1 MKAIIYARVS
11 SQVQENDSQIKEL
24 QNYAKSKGIQVVKV
38 FQEKKSGAKPLEE
51 REELTKAI
59 AYLDNHNDVKKVL
72 VWEFSR
78 IGRKVTE
85 VKRIIELF
93 HNRKV
98 SVYIKNFDI
107 ETLDNNGKESPMSS
121 FMISILSAVYEM
133 EKANIKQRLDRG
145 YNAHRENGGK
155 VGRKIGYVKP
165 ITETKNYKTIV
176 DMLNK
181 GNKLKDIVKAT
192 EVSPN
197 TIRKVKAWR

>member
-1 MKAIIYARVS
+1 
-11 SQVQENDSQIKEL
+11 
-24 QNYAKSKGIQVVKV
+24 
-38 FQEKKSGAKPLEE
+38 
-51 REELTKAI
+51 
-59 AYLDNHNDVKKVL
+59 
-72 VWEFSR
+72 
-78 IGRKVTE
+78 

-133 EKANIKQRLDRG
+133 ERANIKQRLERG
-145 YNAHRENGGK
+145 YDAHRENGGK
-155 VGRKIGYVKP
+155 VGRKVGYNKP

-197 TIRKVKAWR
+197 TIRKVKASLD